1 MATLSQMKK
10 GLTLRPTYDQVL
22 LSYLNGI
29 NIPKPDRTAGF
40 IRDSLQYQNLLSN
53 DFIDLQKQENNILKA
68 QKRDELKKW

>member
-22 LSYLNGI
+22 QSYLSGGPY
-29 NIPKPDRTAGF
+29 IPKPDRTATF
-40 IRDSLQYQNLLSN
+40 ITKSLQYQNLLSN

-68 QKRDELKKW
+68 QKRCFN

>member
-22 LSYLNGI
+22 SSYLSGEPD
-29 NIPKPDRTAGF
+29 IPKPDRTAGF
-40 IRDSLQYQNLLSN
+40 IRKSLQYQNLLSN

-68 QKRDELKKW
+68 QKERF